1 MMFFKK
7 IISRLTHSLWLLFL
21 NGLMPILPLTLT
33 LVFFNTFFRIIVGWL
48 EPLRAFASHT
58 LLSKVPFVE
67 VIICIAFIFFIGIMY
82 NTFIL
87 KPLMHLIESLIFK
100 LPLVNPVYSG
110 IKQLISAF
118 SIQDKLTFKKVILTE
133 FPRKNMY
140 SLGFLT
146 SEIPPELAPDKQKK
160 YFTVFIPTTP
170 NPTTG
175 FCIILTEEEITVVDL
190 NRQEAMAIIISGGII
205 QPERFMRK

>member
-1 MMFFKK
+1 MTFFKTL
-7 IISRLTHSLWLLFL
+7 ISRLGRSIWLLFF
-21 NGLMPILPLTLT
+21 NGLMAILPITLT
-33 LVFFNTFFRIIVGWL
+33 IIFFNTFIRIIVGWL
-48 EPLRAFASHT
+48 EPLRHIASHT
-58 LLSKVPFVE
+58 ILSKVPFVE
-67 VIICIAFIFFIGIMY
+67 IIIGVAIIFFIGIMY

-87 KPLMHLIESLIFK
+87 KPIVHLLESLIFK

-133 FPRKNMY
+133 FPRKGIY

-146 SEIPPELAPDKQKK
+146 SEIAPELTPDREKK

-175 FCIILTEEEITVVDL
+175 FCIILTEEELIVVDL
-190 NRQEAMAIIISGGII
+190 SRQEAMAIIISGGII
-205 QPERFMRK
+205 QPERFTRK